1 MKKIISLIVS
11 SIENG
16 IRVDNFL
23 NSKINEYSRNKI
35 KQYILNGNMKVN
47 ELVTKN
53 PSKKI
58 SHKDL
63 ILLTIPQE
71 EKNILKPY
79 KYKLK
84 IIFEDSDLMIIDK
97 SAGIS
102 IHPGAGNYEKTVVN
116 ALINYIGNNLSDING
131 EFRPGIVHRIDKDT
145 SGLIVVAKNNYTHL
159 KLSEQFKNHTVKRV
173 YNALVWG
180 KLRPSSGKI
189 ETLIGRS
196 KKNRQLMQVTSIKG
210 KKAITNYKTIEVF
223 ENSKLP
229 TFSYLECRLETGR
242 THQIRV
248 HLSNKGNNIFGDK
261 QYKKN
266 FKKIENINNDLENM
280 IYNSDRHFLHAG
292 ELGFIHPRFNKKLF
306 FKSNLPVEL
315 ENILKKLRIT

>member
-1 MKKIISLIVS
+1 MEKIISLIVGR
-11 SIENG
+11 IGNG
-16 IRVDNFL
+16 KRVDSFL
-23 NSKINEYSRNKI
+23 NSKITEYSRNKI
-35 KQYILNGNMKVN
+35 KQYILNGNLKVN
-47 ELVTKN
+47 ELVSKS
-53 PSKKI
+53 PSQKI
-58 SHKDL
+58 SHGDV

-84 IIFEDSDLMIIDK
+84 IIFEDGDLMVIDK

-102 IHPGAGNYEKTVVN
+102 IHPGAGNYEKTLVN

-159 KLSEQFKNHTVKRV
+159 KLSEQFKNHTVNRV

-180 KLRPSSGKI
+180 KPRPSSGRI
-189 ETLIGRS
+189 ETLICRS
-196 KKNRQLMQVTSIKG
+196 KKNRQLMQVSSIKG
-210 KKAITNYKTIEVF
+210 KKAITNYKTIEIF

-229 TFSYLECRLETGR
+229 TFSYLECKLETGR

-266 FKKIENINNDLENM
+266 FKKIKNIDNDLENM
-280 IYNSDRHFLHAG
+280 IYNSNRHFLHAG
-292 ELGFIHPRFNKKLF
+292 ELGFIHPRSNKKLF
-306 FKSNLPVEL
+306 FKSNLPEDL
-315 ENILKKLRIT
+315 ENILKKLRFT